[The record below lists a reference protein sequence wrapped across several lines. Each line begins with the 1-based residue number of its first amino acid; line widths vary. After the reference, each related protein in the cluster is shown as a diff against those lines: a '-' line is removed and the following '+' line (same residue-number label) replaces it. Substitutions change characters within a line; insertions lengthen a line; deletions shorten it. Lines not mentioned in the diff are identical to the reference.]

1 MRDGFVKRSLQ
12 VSRLVRDGFVKLSLQ
27 VSRLVRWFCAAVF
40 TGK

>member
-1 MRDGFVKRSLQ
+1 MRDAFVKRSLQ